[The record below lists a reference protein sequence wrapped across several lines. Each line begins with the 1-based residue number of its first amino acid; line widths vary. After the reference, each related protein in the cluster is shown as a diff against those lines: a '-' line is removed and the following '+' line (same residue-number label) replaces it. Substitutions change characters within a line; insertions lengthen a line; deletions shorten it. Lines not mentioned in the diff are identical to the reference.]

1 VPEAGVIAASGGNH
15 GAAVAYAAQALGLRA
30 EIFVPATAPAAK
42 VSRIESYGAGVVKV
56 GSAYAEAFAA
66 SQERQAETGAMV
78 VHAYDQPEVV
88 AGQGTVGKELEA
100 DAPELTHVLIAVGG
114 GGLIGGIAAWYG
126 GRAEVIGVEPETCP
140 TLHAAL
146 RADSPVPVEVGG
158 IAADSLGAR
167 QVGLLTFDIARHL
180 EMQSVLVS
188 DDAIRAAQSWLWDR
202 LRVVVE
208 PGGAT
213 ALAALLA
220 GAFVAPADARVGVVL
235 CGANVDLGKSE
246 IAA

>member
-1 VPEAGVIAASGGNH
+1 MPT
-15 GAAVAYAAQALGLRA
+15 
-30 EIFVPATAPAAK
+30 P
-42 VSRIESYGAGVVKV
+42 
-56 GSAYAEAFAA
+56 FAA
-66 SQERQAETGAMV
+66 SQQRQAETGAMV

-100 DAPELTHVLIAVGG
+100 DAPELTHVLVAVGG

-126 GRAEVIGVEPETCP
+126 GRAEVIGVEPDGCP
-140 TLHAAL
+140 TLHDAL

-167 QVGLLTFDIARHL
+167 QVGLLMFDIARHL
-180 EMQSVLVS
+180 EMRSVLVG
-188 DDAIRAAQSWLWDR
+188 DDAIRDAQRWLWDR

-213 ALAALLA
+213 ALAALLS
-220 GAFVAPADARVGVVL
+220 GAFVAPEDARVGVVL
-235 CGANVDLGKSE
+235 CGANVELGNTG